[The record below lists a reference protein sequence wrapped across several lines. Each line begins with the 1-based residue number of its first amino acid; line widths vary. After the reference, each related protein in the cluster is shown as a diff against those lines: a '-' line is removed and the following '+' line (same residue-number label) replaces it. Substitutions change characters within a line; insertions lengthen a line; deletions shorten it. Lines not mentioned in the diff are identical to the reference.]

1 MATGRSE
8 VRKTQSKFLSWR
20 ISLIL
25 FLTYLQMSLHDI
37 RIFFLLNL
45 WNSDFFLDERTGFFL
60 GLEGTYALFHYF
72 HFSRGLT
79 YLLGLEEEAF
89 RLCYFSFNE
98 FLMGRNICWG
108 SVRMW
113 EILVNEQG
121 WISYV
126 SYVFISLWLCSM
138 HEDLL
143 LSFPYAISFVY
154 TTCFTCT
161 F

>member
-1 MATGRSE
+1 
-8 VRKTQSKFLSWR
+8 
-20 ISLIL
+20 
-25 FLTYLQMSLHDI
+25 MSLHDI

-45 WNSDFFLDERTGFFL
+45 WNSDFFLNERTGFFL
-60 GLEGTYALFHYF
+60 GLEGTYPPFHSF

-79 YLLGLEEEAF
+79 YLLGLEEAF

-113 EILVNEQG
+113 EILVNGQG

-126 SYVFISLWLCSM
+126 SYVSYYCGYAQCARIRFWAFLTLF
-138 HEDLL
+138 HLFTRLVLL
-143 LSFPYAISFVY
+143 LRSRLV
-154 TTCFTCT
+154 
-161 F
+161 